1 MKLVKTLSVL
11 VAAAGLG
18 ILVAA
23 AAPSVDGRAS
33 DAGQADRTEP
43 HRPRRNL
50 TFLAGR
56 GAEIGVSVRDVDAS
70 GKARAGVVIEEVR
83 PDSPADHAGLKTSDV
98 IVEFDGEAVRSARQ
112 FTRLVQE
119 TAPRRTVKLT
129 VVRDGARKDVQITP
143 TEDRDAFVFDGDRL
157 RERMGD
163 AWRMYER
170 MPPFNFDFDLPF
182 PFDAR
187 GRLGVSVQELTPQ
200 LAAYFGVKEGVLVTA
215 VVDDAP
221 GARGG
226 LKAGDV
232 ITKVNGAP
240 IRARA
245 DLVRELRDI
254 QDDGQAAIAIVRE
267 KKEMTVNVTLET
279 RRVSRTGRPA

>member
-1 MKLVKTLSVL
+1 MKLLKTLSVL

-18 ILVAA
+18 ILVVA
-23 AAPSVDGRAS
+23 AAPSVYGHAS
-33 DAGQADRTEP
+33 GSGQDDRTE
-43 HRPRRNL
+43 RQRSRRDL

-70 GKARAGVVIEEVR
+70 DKARGGVVIEEVR

-98 IVEFDGEAVRSARQ
+98 VVEFDGEAVRSARQ
-112 FTRLVQE
+112 FTHLVQE
-119 TAPRRTVKLT
+119 TAPRRPVKMT
-129 VVRDGARKDVQITP
+129 VVRDGARRDLQITP
-143 TEDRDAFVFDGDRL
+143 TEDHAGFAFDGDRL
-157 RERMGD
+157 RERIGD

-170 MPPFNFDFDLPF
+170 MPPFNFDFDLSL
-182 PFDAR
+182 PFDGH

-215 VVDDAP
+215 VGDETP

-245 DLVRELRDI
+245 DLVRELRDVG
-254 QDDGQAAIAIVRE
+254 DDSQATIAVVRD
-267 KKEMTVNVTLET
+267 KKEMTVNVKLESRPARGT
-279 RRVSRTGRPA
+279 RRPA